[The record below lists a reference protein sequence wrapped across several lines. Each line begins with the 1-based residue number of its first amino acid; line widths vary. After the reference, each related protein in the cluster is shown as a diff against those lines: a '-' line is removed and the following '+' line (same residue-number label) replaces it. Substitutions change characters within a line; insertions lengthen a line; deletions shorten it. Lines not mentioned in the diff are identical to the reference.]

1 METTIKKNVF
11 DNSSLD
17 LLNLVKI
24 SNKLNQILFIILL
37 LLFE

>member
-1 METTIKKNVF
+1 MFLKGNL
-11 DNSSLD
+11 SLD
-17 LLNLVKI
+17 LLNLVKM